1 MRPAVMRKVQI
12 YLPQEHIKIIKEIA
26 KHEGITFAEMT
37 RRCLHLGLR
46 AIVEDHAAF
55 LKVVEAAQ
63 KTKAAS
69 MAAQVPPSG
78 GTTFTNDGHATVSGG
93 SNRTA
98 RGTENWAAGSLFADH

>member
-1 MRPAVMRKVQI
+1 MGMLEGCRARHRPIRKFLGT
-12 YLPQEHIKIIKEIA
+12 YSSRKENTDASSGDAESPDLSSSGAYQDHQGIA

-69 MAAQVPPSG
+69 MAAQVPPS
-78 GTTFTNDGHATVSGG
+78 
-93 SNRTA
+93 
-98 RGTENWAAGSLFADH
+98 